1 MSQIEVPFFCLKPT
15 LSKGE
20 KRAPHFETYPYI
32 GFPQVDPSTITSFS
46 GTLGQPNLTELVE
59 ILMGMILWGLTY
71 VRQHVYRFVLAQAH
85 PNEHGL
91 ENSCPSQ
98 KHVEALVLFQIP
110 LGTAPFPS
118 SAFPRPHLI
127 QAAMRC

>member
-1 MSQIEVPFFCLKPT
+1 
-15 LSKGE
+15 
-20 KRAPHFETYPYI
+20 
-32 GFPQVDPSTITSFS
+32 VDPSTITSFS

-118 SAFPRPHLI
+118 SAFPQTSSDSGSHEVLVSNQNCLFPDTLEWHTCMYAYRIHVYILKKEH
-127 QAAMRC
+127 M